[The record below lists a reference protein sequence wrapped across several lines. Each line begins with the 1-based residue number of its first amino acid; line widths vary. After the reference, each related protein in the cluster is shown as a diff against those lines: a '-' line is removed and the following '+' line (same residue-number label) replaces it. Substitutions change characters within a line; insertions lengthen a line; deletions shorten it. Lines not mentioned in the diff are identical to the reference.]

1 MAARFFFFKSMI
13 FLIRNFSQNWLIPNK
28 IYFVIDLLYSLNT
41 LLSKMSK
48 CSSHCKK
55 EPLLTKIPEIF
66 NNEIN
71 FRNQNFS
78 IAISVWQKKKRK
90 EKDKNLNDSELSS
103 VLKNN
108 LKRLSI
114 IESNKWFKKSKQCR
128 VRKQGFRPFTL
139 ITSVIVEMIHL
150 GYAFQHHGTQCFVKF
165 HLSAIIFP
173 KYNYRLIR
181 RLNYL

>member
-13 FLIRNFSQNWLIPNK
+13 FLIRSFSQNWLIPNK

-48 CSSHCKK
+48 CSWHCKK
-55 EPLLTKIPEIF
+55 EPLLIKIPEIF
-66 NNEIN
+66 NYEIN

-78 IAISVWQKKKRK
+78 IAISVWQKKKKKRK
-90 EKDKNLNDSELSS
+90 RKK
-103 VLKNN
+103 LKWLRIVERFENN

-139 ITSVIVEMIHL
+139 ITSVIGEMIHL

-181 RLNYL
+181 RLNYP

>member
-1 MAARFFFFKSMI
+1 MCDLIGQSLHILYILYIFVSLSYLINLWQRLQLYFVCPSCIPFPHVPFHGLNLIELKGISTQNLLTKALWLQDFFFKSMI

-78 IAISVWQKKKRK
+78 IAISVWQKKKNKRK
-90 EKDKNLNDSELSS
+90 RKK
-103 VLKNN
+103 LKW
-108 LKRLSI
+108 LR
-114 IESNKWFKKSKQCR
+114 
-128 VRKQGFRPFTL
+128 
-139 ITSVIVEMIHL
+139 IVER
-150 GYAFQHHGTQCFVKF
+150 FEK
-165 HLSAIIFP
+165 
-173 KYNYRLIR
+173 
-181 RLNYL
+181 